1 MRTKSNRAR
10 GRSGSLPQTRSFH
23 TDKEEQKMTSTRKS
37 SVRLFI
43 AAVAL
48 VAAYAPA
55 RAAARP
61 NFDGNWSVLIVTSSG
76 PCDPSY
82 RFGLSIRN
90 GDIFYNGSAPVN
102 LTGRV
107 SGNGSVRVQVSAGA
121 QSANGAGRLSRE
133 HGGGQWR
140 GTGSSGSCTGSWTA
154 QRQLISVSY

>member
-1 MRTKSNRAR
+1 MWTKSNRSR
-10 GRSGSLPQTRSFH
+10 GRGGYH
-23 TDKEEQKMTSTRKS
+23 TEQQKMTSTRKA
-37 SVRLFI
+37 SVPLFI
-43 AAVAL
+43 AAIAL
-48 VAAYAPA
+48 GAAYAPA
-55 RAAARP
+55 HAAARS

-90 GDIFYNGSAPVN
+90 GDIFYNGSGPVN
-102 LTGRV
+102 LNGRV

-121 QSANGAGRLSRE
+121 QSANGAGSLSRD

-154 QRQLISVSY
+154 QRQWIGVSY

>member
-1 MRTKSNRAR
+1 
-10 GRSGSLPQTRSFH
+10 
-23 TDKEEQKMTSTRKS
+23 MTSTGKA

-55 RAAARP
+55 HAAARP

-102 LTGRV
+102 INGRV
-107 SGNGSVRVQVSAGA
+107 NGNGSLRVRVSAGA
-121 QSANGAGRLSRE
+121 QNANGAGRLSRDYGRG
-133 HGGGQWR
+133 HWR
-140 GTGSSGSCTGSWTA
+140 GTGASDVCAGSWTA
-154 QRQLISVSY
+154 ERH

>member
-1 MRTKSNRAR
+1 
-10 GRSGSLPQTRSFH
+10 
-23 TDKEEQKMTSTRKS
+23 MTSTRKS

-55 RAAARP
+55 HAAARP

-102 LTGRV
+102 LNGRV

-121 QSANGAGRLSRE
+121 QSANGAGRLSRD

-140 GTGSSGSCTGSWTA
+140 GGRVSWRGCEWPGLA
-154 QRQLISVSY
+154 GIVEWGWSVRDASKWPDEVAE